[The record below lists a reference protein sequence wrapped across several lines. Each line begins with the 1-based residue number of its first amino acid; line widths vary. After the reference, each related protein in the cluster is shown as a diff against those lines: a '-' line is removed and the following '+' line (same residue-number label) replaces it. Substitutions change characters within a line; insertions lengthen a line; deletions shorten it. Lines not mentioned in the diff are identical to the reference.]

1 MYIYIYMCVS
11 QNHMDKCTRYYIIF
25 YYIIIIIKHL
35 DSNTRNYATLKLE
48 YLPKKRNYLCMGKHK
63 R

>member
-1 MYIYIYMCVS
+1 
-11 QNHMDKCTRYYIIF
+11 MDKCTRYYIIF